1 MAQVNVTLIGL
12 NRLNAS
18 FGLAMRKLAQ
28 VPNARHQFAVTGSDE
43 NRATLDKAKEL
54 GAIDQA
60 IRNMDMAVENADL
73 VFISMPF
80 AVMRDVLK
88 AISPVLKRGAV
99 VVDLSLLKLPAIEWA
114 DQYFRKSADGQPEA
128 FLVGVTPVI
137 NPAYLSDPRTD
148 IEAAQADL
156 FDQGTLVLAPSPMC
170 PPDAVR
176 LVTDLAGLMGL
187 KVHFMDPAEH
197 DGLIASMEGLPLL
210 LQVALFRTLSTSP
223 GWGDLKRL
231 SNPAFVLATYRLE
244 TDDAE
249 DFGLSIEQNRANNVR
264 VLESLVQTL
273 NEMIGVLKTGD
284 QLTIAE
290 LFSDS
295 ASKYAKW
302 QNDRGRNKWG
312 DEGELPRPE
321 VPRIFG
327 GLPGL
332 LPSNKGKKQDGSRR

>member
-1 MAQVNVTLIGL
+1 
-12 NRLNAS
+12 
-18 FGLAMRKLAQ
+18 
-28 VPNARHQFAVTGSDE
+28 
-43 NRATLDKAKEL
+43 
-54 GAIDQA
+54 
-60 IRNMDMAVENADL
+60 
-73 VFISMPF
+73 
-80 AVMRDVLK
+80 
-88 AISPVLKRGAV
+88 
-99 VVDLSLLKLPAIEWA
+99 
-114 DQYFRKSADGQPEA
+114 
-128 FLVGVTPVI
+128 
-137 NPAYLSDPRTD
+137 
-148 IEAAQADL
+148 
-156 FDQGTLVLAPSPMC
+156 
-170 PPDAVR
+170 
-176 LVTDLAGLMGL
+176 
-187 KVHFMDPAEH
+187 
-197 DGLIASMEGLPLL
+197 MEGLPLL